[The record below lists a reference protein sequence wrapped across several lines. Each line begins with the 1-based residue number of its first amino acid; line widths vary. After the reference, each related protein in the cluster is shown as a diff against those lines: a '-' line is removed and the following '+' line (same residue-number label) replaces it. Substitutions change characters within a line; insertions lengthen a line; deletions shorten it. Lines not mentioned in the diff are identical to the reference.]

1 MLNEFKQY
9 LLGIGKSENTALN
22 YCDKVKLYLKWCLD
36 SFGSEPQQL
45 YRANVLDYISY
56 MKTLKRYNPKSV
68 NNHLSSLRS
77 FNEFLIASGRQSE
90 LAILKNDFMKVQVQY
105 ANPCTVEQK
114 DVEAFRQRLLEGGS
128 KRDFA
133 IVTLYTYTGIRRSE
147 CVNLRVDQVDLIAK
161 EIYVVGK
168 GEKHRTVYLNDKTVH
183 AIREYLKVRNSDS
196 PYLFVSRQSEL
207 AILKNDFM
215 KVQVQYA
222 NPCTV
227 EQKDVEAFRQRLL
240 EGGNKRDFAIVTLY
254 TYTGIRRS
262 ECVNLRVDQ
271 VDLIAKEIYVVGKG
285 NKHRTVY
292 LNDKTVHAIREYLKV
307 RNSDSP
313 YLFVSRQSEKM
324 AASRINQIF
333 NQYSDIITPKMLR
346 HYFCS
351 HALDTGDYKIHEV
364 ANQAGHSNVQT
375 TLIYSNPSARQMKE
389 KANKL

>member
-22 YCDKVKLYLKWCLD
+22 YCDKVKLYFKWCLD

-56 MKTLKRYNPKSV
+56 MKTIKRYSPKSV

-77 FNEFLIASGRQSE
+77 FNEFLIFSGRQTE
-90 LAILKNDFMKVQVQY
+90 LAIVKNDFMKIQ
-105 ANPCTVEQK
+105 T
-114 DVEAFRQRLLEGGS
+114 
-128 KRDFA
+128 
-133 IVTLYTYTGIRRSE
+133 
-147 CVNLRVDQVDLIAK
+147 
-161 EIYVVGK
+161 
-168 GEKHRTVYLNDKTVH
+168 
-183 AIREYLKVRNSDS
+183 
-196 PYLFVSRQSEL
+196 
-207 AILKNDFM
+207 
-215 KVQVQYA
+215 QYA

-262 ECVNLRVDQ
+262 ECVNLRLDQ
-271 VDLIAKEIYVVGKG
+271 INLIAKEIYVVGKG
-285 NKHRTVY
+285 DKQRT
-292 LNDKTVHAIREYLKV
+292 
-307 RNSDSP
+307 
-313 YLFVSRQSEKM
+313 LFVSRQSEKM

>member
-22 YCDKVKLYLKWCLD
+22 YCDKVKLYFKWCLD

-56 MKTLKRYNPKSV
+56 MKTIKRYSPKSV
-68 NNHLSSLRS
+68 NNQLSSLRS
-77 FNEFLIASGRQSE
+77 FNEFLIFSGRQTE
-90 LAILKNDFMKVQVQY
+90 LAIVKNDFMKIQ
-105 ANPCTVEQK
+105 T
-114 DVEAFRQRLLEGGS
+114 
-128 KRDFA
+128 
-133 IVTLYTYTGIRRSE
+133 
-147 CVNLRVDQVDLIAK
+147 
-161 EIYVVGK
+161 
-168 GEKHRTVYLNDKTVH
+168 
-183 AIREYLKVRNSDS
+183 
-196 PYLFVSRQSEL
+196 
-207 AILKNDFM
+207 
-215 KVQVQYA
+215 QYA

-254 TYTGIRRS
+254 TYTVIRRS
-262 ECVNLRVDQ
+262 ECVNLRLDQ
-271 VDLIAKEIYVVGKG
+271 INLIAKEIYV
-285 NKHRTVY
+285 
-292 LNDKTVHAIREYLKV
+292 KV

-389 KANKL
+389 KANKLYDS